1 MPHSA
6 PTPYEDLKWL
16 DNVSDFL
23 DSRYRIPG
31 TNIRFGADFLVG
43 LIPVAGDVITF
54 GLSGLLVIVMVRKGA
69 SGMVVIKMMGNIL
82 LDVLFGAIPVLG
94 DLFDLSY
101 RANRRNL
108 HLLEEHYQEGKHQGS
123 AWGPII
129 MVVLLLA
136 GLFALS
142 LFLIWSI
149 FNGIIGLFS

>member
-31 TNIRFGADFLVG
+31 TKIRFGADFLVG

-123 AWGPII
+123 AWGLII

>member
-123 AWGPII
+123 TWGPII

-142 LFLIWSI
+142 LLLIWSI

>member
-123 AWGPII
+123 AWGLII